1 MAGNFTTSTLTP
13 IVVRTGRDSVE
24 RYLITDQQDR
34 YWTGSTWTKPG
45 VRKRALLFHTAKKAH
60 LVCHSLLM
68 AMHGHLHHVRI
79 HAPFTVQLWTNNRC
93 PLADLQRWIS
103 RNTTLVVDT
112 HTHGIGP
119 VAGSYAVTTLA
130 YEHLIEVPPRYF
142 PSASLCIPTGQPAY
156 VLSVVETGNTLEP
169 QWCIADQWQRYY
181 HADGSPTT
189 GEPTCFPAL
198 ADALKEARASLE
210 VIAHPART
218 LQAPFY
224 VDLYT
229 PEAVDM
235 TTLRS
240 WLGKAVL
247 AVIQGGNDP
256 TDLLFGAVGM
266 CHFDFASLSEA
277 A

>member
-1 MAGNFTTSTLTP
+1 MASNFTTSTVTP

-24 RYLITDQQDR
+24 RYLITDQKDR

-79 HAPFTVQLWTNNRC
+79 HATFTVQLWTNNRC

-130 YEHLIEVPPRYF
+130 YEHLIEVPPKLF
-142 PSASLCIPTGQPAY
+142 PSAVLCIPTQQPACI
-156 VLSVVETGNTLEP
+156 LCITEDGTSEEP
-169 QWCIADQWQRYY
+169 SWCIANQQQHYFQ
-181 HADGSPTT
+181 ADGDAS
-189 GEPTCFPAL
+189 GKPTCYPSIDEAFKAARGAL
-198 ADALKEARASLE
+198 D
-210 VIAHPART
+210 VVVPPART

-229 PEAVDM
+229 PEAVDT

-247 AVIQGGNDP
+247 AVIKGGNDP

-266 CHFDFASLSEA
+266 CHFDFASLSA
-277 A
+277 VA